1 MKIMC
6 ELCAMQVI
14 ITVDKTRH
22 FSPEGSQNVR
32 IMRVG
37 NILRGGRERP
47 ERRDAGREYEKWG
60 KRSLPLCL

>member
-6 ELCAMQVI
+6 ELCAMQGI
-14 ITVDKTRH
+14 ITIDKTRH
-22 FSPEGSQNVR
+22 FSPESSQNVR

-47 ERRDAGREYEKWG
+47 ERRDAGREYENGG